1 MAEPLDKRTL
11 QFAKNVRTFI
21 HKLPKTLTN
30 IEDRKQLTRSSG
42 SIGANY
48 IEANEKLSER
58 DCTLRFRIAK
68 KEAKETIYWLEL
80 VVRI

>member
-11 QFAKNVRTFI
+11 QLAKNVRTFI

-48 IEANEKLSER
+48 IEAIVLSVFVLQR
-58 DCTLRFRIAK
+58 KKPKKRFIG
-68 KEAKETIYWLEL
+68 
-80 VVRI
+80 

>member
-11 QFAKNVRTFI
+11 QLAKNVRTRTFI

-48 IEANEKLSER
+48 IEAIVLSVFVLQR
-58 DCTLRFRIAK
+58 KKPKKRFIG
-68 KEAKETIYWLEL
+68 
-80 VVRI
+80 

>member
-48 IEANEKLSER
+48 IEAIVLSVFVL
-58 DCTLRFRIAK
+58 LRK
-68 KEAKETIYWLEL
+68 KPKKRFIG
-80 VVRI
+80 